1 MSVLK
6 FRILYDPQHRKG
18 EGGSGEGVFGLSC
31 GASLGACA
39 LCRSMCASALD
50 GGMAGGFNFNFW
62 SLGTPTSTNI

>member
-1 MSVLK
+1 MIQNIQQQEVGLEYGMSVLK

-39 LCRSMCASALD
+39 LCPCALQ
-50 GGMAGGFNFNFW
+50 
-62 SLGTPTSTNI
+62 L